1 MSEAPQDDYD
11 MPAEIDFSEATRG
24 KFHRPGAKV
33 HLPVHRDA
41 EVRAYLSA
49 LAASKGVTLSDLV
62 NDLLKKDIAALEAA
76 K

>member
-1 MSEAPQDDYD
+1 MSEASLDDYD

-24 KFHRPGAKV
+24 KFHPPGAKV
-33 HLPVHRDA
+33 HMPVHLDA

>member
-1 MSEAPQDDYD
+1 MTETPQDDYH
-11 MPAEIDFSEATRG
+11 MPAEIGFSGGTSG
-24 KFHRPGAKV
+24 KFHRPGAKI
-33 HLPVHRDA
+33 HLPVHLDA

-49 LAASKGVTLSDLV
+49 LAASKVVSLSDLV